1 MANAPLTYPLGGPT
15 VSGTTWTVDF
25 LLNDPKRVTRAIAN
39 LALQRFMV
47 DRIFSPAGDITGGAV
62 IYDQATSNDLYLTR
76 DVERVEPGKDFPI
89 VTADRPQPL
98 TAQVEKFGGRFPVTD
113 EARRR
118 NQVGA
123 VNRAIM
129 KLANTIIRKVQQ
141 RALAELAAAIT
152 ANSRTATGTGWTS
165 AMALTGTTSSP
176 GGNRGRDFA
185 RVQANTTNAEL
196 GYEYDLMI
204 VNPTQ
209 WESLVTIYGEPAGAR
224 AAMAPYGIQD
234 VWVTPRKAAGTAY
247 FLARGMVGELG
258 YEVPLDT
265 ETWRDN
271 QFQQNWYQSYVLPV
285 VYVTDPF
292 AILELTGLGA

>member
-176 GGNRGRDFA
+176 GANPGRDFA

-224 AAMAPYGIQD
+224 
-234 VWVTPRKAAGTAY
+234 PRWRPTAS
-247 FLARGMVGELG
+247 RTCGSPRGRRPGRRTSSRGGMVGELG